1 MIDTVPLDFNRIPE
15 AEMLKASA
23 EFFEN
28 LNRRRTVR
36 DFSDEEVP
44 EEVILNCIKAAGT
57 APSGANLQ
65 PWHFVAVKSP
75 EIKREIRLAAEE
87 EERKFYN
94 ERAPEEWLKALE
106 HLGTDEHKPFLETAP
121 WLIPVFIEKHRV
133 DDEGDISKNYY
144 TVESVGLAT
153 GMLLAALHSAG
164 LATLTHTPSPMRFLT
179 KICGRPENE
188 KPFVL
193 IVCGYPAENCEVP
206 NISRKALQEI
216 ATVI

>member
-1 MIDTVPLDFNRIPE
+1 MIDSIPLNFKRLPE
-15 AEMLKASA
+15 SEMLKVSSDFYA
-23 EFFEN
+23 N

-87 EERKFYN
+87 EERKFYH

-106 HLGTDEHKPFLETAP
+106 HLGTDEFKPFLETAP

-133 DDEGDISKNYY
+133 DDGGDISKNYY
-144 TVESVGLAT
+144 TMESVGLAT

-193 IVCGYPAENCEVP
+193 NVCGYPAEDCIVP
-206 NISRKALQEI
+206 NITRKPLEEI
-216 ATVI
+216 ATVL